1 MSNKITRRKVLKA
14 GAIAALG
21 TVPFGR
27 ALAKKKQK
35 YDAIVVGAGLSGL
48 YSAMVLEEM
57 GLNVLTLEG
66 RNRVGGRVYT
76 LMGVPGKPEAAGELI
91 GANYARMIRTA
102 KDLGLELF
110 MPEMR
115 LGDGERYYH
124 IRGQQIR
131 ASEWEGH
138 KLNPMTGDD
147 RAILPEKM
155 LSVLSNRN
163 NPLSG
168 RGLDEWI
175 KPEFHKYDIPHDQY
189 LRKYLGLNDET
200 IRLMDVMIHTDH
212 ISNTS
217 ALHELRRYAVDE
229 FNVNMASIQKDVPP
243 YQQVKG
249 GNSLLAEA
257 MAQSLENGVLLNKT
271 VYRFDDDG
279 SSVTVHCS
287 DGTSYT
293 ADQVVCTLPI
303 SLLRNVMFNP
313 RPPEH
318 MLDSFLS
325 MDYGLSLQIHYLVT
339 KPFWEK
345 DGLPKNVWSDTPL
358 ERFAVIQRPDSPPTA
373 IAFINGVE
381 SMKYNFM
388 SDQDVIRHVGLQLEK
403 VRPSTKGALKPLAV
417 QSCHRDVHG
426 AGDWV
431 FWRPGQ
437 IKKYA
442 AKIRERHGNIHFAGE
457 HTAVMERG
465 MEAAFESGE
474 RAALELVSRVTF

>member
-1 MSNKITRRKVLKA
+1 MSNNLSRRKVVKA
-14 GAIAALG
+14 GAVAALG
-21 TVPFGR
+21 ALPFGR
-27 ALAKKKQK
+27 SLAKQK
-35 YDAIVVGAGLSGL
+35 YDAIIVGAGLSGL
-48 YSAMVLEEM
+48 YSAMILEEM

-66 RNRVGGRVYT
+66 RDRVGGRVYT

-102 KDLGLELF
+102 NDLGLELF
-110 MPEMR
+110 KPDMR
-115 LGDGERYYH
+115 LGAGERFYY
-124 IRGQQIR
+124 IKGQRIL

-138 KLNPMTGDD
+138 ELNPLSGDD
-147 RAILPEKM
+147 RAILPEQM

-175 KPEFHKYDIPHDQY
+175 KPEFHKYDIPHDEY
-189 LRKYLGLNDET
+189 LRTHLGLNEET
-200 IRLMDVMIHTDH
+200 IRLMNVTIHTDR

-217 ALHELRRYAVDE
+217 ALHELRRYAVGE
-229 FNVNMASIQKDVPP
+229 FNQQMASIQKDVPA

-249 GNSLLAEA
+249 GNSLLTKA
-257 MAQSLENGVLLNKT
+257 MAESLENGVLLNKT
-271 VYRFDDDG
+271 VYGFDDTG

-293 ADQVVCTLPI
+293 ANQVISTMPI
-303 SLLRNVMFNP
+303 SLLKNVKFNP

-318 MLDSFLS
+318 MQTAFLCI
-325 MDYGLSLQIHYLVT
+325 DYGLSIQVHYLVT
-339 KPFWEK
+339 RDFWEE
-345 DGLPKNVWSDTPL
+345 DGLPKNIWSDAPI
-358 ERFAVIQRPDSPPTA
+358 ERFAVIQRPGSPATA
-373 IAFINGVE
+373 IAFINGIE

-388 SDQDVIRHVGLQLEK
+388 SDEDVIRHVALELEK
-403 VRPSTKGALKPLAV
+403 VRPSTKGALKALAV
-417 QSCHRDVHG
+417 QSCHRDLHG

-437 IKKYA
+437 IKKYGS
-442 AKIRERHGNIHFAGE
+442 KLHERHGNIHFAGE

-474 RAALELVSRVTF
+474 RAALELVSRA